1 MKPKQ
6 IRTDTMRQEI
16 MEPLSGSAVTCY
28 QNRFSPQTYQYID
41 WHWHVEFQLCLVTEG
56 CVTWSVGEKRVT
68 ISRGNGIFINSQ
80 QIHTA
85 RPAGENDAAFFCL
98 DIRPDLF
105 GDFGGAG
112 GGLYE
117 KYAAPVLAETGLAC
131 LSLSADIAEEAA
143 VLEQLRHL
151 DQTFREQQVGFE
163 LELMGSVYV
172 LWKHLFIALG
182 SSGEYLLCRTDD
194 RRHEHGATRKAEQ
207 SKADGKTE
215 RLKTLFLF
223 LQRHYK
229 EKLTLDEIAES
240 VYLSRSECCRFFR
253 RQTGQSLFSYLIGYR
268 IGKSLALLENT
279 DLTAAQIAAEVGFS
293 SQSYYTK
300 CFRAQ
305 MGCTPREYR
314 EKQKALGEKAL
325 GEAE

>member
-6 IRTDTMRQEI
+6 IRTDAMRQEI

-68 ISRGNGIFINSQ
+68 ISCGNGIFINSQ

-85 RPAGENDAAFFCL
+85 RAAGEDDAAFFCL
-98 DIRPDLF
+98 DIRPDFF
-105 GDFGGAG
+105 GDLGGAG

-117 KYAAPVLAETGLAC
+117 KYAAPVLAETDLSYR
-131 LSLSADIAEEAA
+131 SLSADVAEEAGA
-143 VLEQLRHL
+143 LEQLRHL
-151 DQTFREQQVGFE
+151 EQTFREQPAGFE
-163 LELMGSVYV
+163 LELMGSVYI
-172 LWKHLFIALG
+172 LWKHLFIALDP
-182 SSGEYLLCRTDD
+182 SGDDLLCCTEDCRQERGAAGKA
-194 RRHEHGATRKAEQ
+194 RR
-207 SKADGKTE
+207 SNADSKTE

-223 LQRHYK
+223 LQKHYQ
-229 EKLTLDEIAES
+229 EKMTLDEIAES
-240 VYLSRSECCRFFR
+240 VYLSRSECCRFFH
-253 RQTGQSLFSYLIGYR
+253 RQTGQSLFSYLISYR

-314 EKQKALGEKAL
+314 EKQTRVTGIGKSK
-325 GEAE
+325 

>member
-1 MKPKQ
+1 MKPKP
-6 IRTDTMRQEI
+6 IRTDAMRQEI

-98 DIRPDLF
+98 DIRPDFF

-117 KYAAPVLAETGLAC
+117 KYVSPVLAETGLAYM
-131 LSLSADIAEEAA
+131 SLSAAIAEEAG

-151 DQTFREQQVGFE
+151 EQTFREQQAGFE

-172 LWKHLFIALG
+172 LWKHLFTAIC
-182 SSGEYLLCRTDD
+182 SSEKYWPCRTDD
-194 RRHEHGATRKAEQ
+194 RGQAHEAAHKAER
-207 SKADGKTE
+207 SKADSKTE

-223 LQRHYK
+223 LQKHYK

-253 RQTGQSLFSYLIGYR
+253 RQTGLIFLFDQLSDR
-268 IGKSLALLENT
+268 
-279 DLTAAQIAAEVGFS
+279 
-293 SQSYYTK
+293 
-300 CFRAQ
+300 
-305 MGCTPREYR
+305 
-314 EKQKALGEKAL
+314 QKPCAP
-325 GEAE
+325 